1 MAKMK
6 EKKIVVQSRKQQKL
20 QAQKT
25 LLPILE
31 SPFEIFD
38 DINRMYYGDPWI
50 KPWWNRWM
58 MNQSLGMSPESR
70 MKLIPVDLMDT
81 GNAYQI
87 VTELPGIDKKDIEIT
102 ITSRT
107 ISICGATETKIRN
120 ETKGYIKKERGYSTL
135 CRYLRFPEDVN
146 PDNAEAI
153 LNDGILQI
161 NVRKK
166 TSSEKGNRVPVK

>member
-1 MAKMK
+1 MVKKK
-6 EKKIVVQSRKQQKL
+6 EKKIVVQTGKQQKL

-31 SPFEIFD
+31 NPFEIFD

-58 MNQSLGMSPESR
+58 MNQSLGVSPESR
-70 MKLIPVDLMDT
+70 MRLIPVDLMDT
-81 GNAYQI
+81 GKTYQI
-87 VTELPGIDKKDIEIT
+87 ITEMPGIDKKDIEIT
-102 ITSRT
+102 ITAKT

-120 ETKGYIKKERGYSTL
+120 EAKGYIKKERGYSTL

-161 NVRKK
+161 NVHKK
-166 TSSEKGNRVPVK
+166 TPSEKSNRVPVK

>member
-1 MAKMK
+1 MK
-6 EKKIVVQSRKQQKL
+6 KKKGNKIAIQTRKQQEL

-38 DINRMYYGDPWI
+38 DINRMFYGDPWM

-58 MNQSLGMSPESR
+58 MNQTIGVSPENR
-70 MKLIPVDLMDT
+70 MKLIPVDLRDI
-81 GNAYQI
+81 GKEYQI
-87 VTELPGIDKKDIEIT
+87 ITELPGVNKKDIEIM

-107 ISICGATETKIRN
+107 ISICGATETNIRN
-120 ETKGYIKKERGYSTL
+120 EAKGYIKKERGYSTL
-135 CRYLRFPEDVN
+135 CRNLRFPEDVD
-146 PDNAEAI
+146 PDDAEAI

-166 TSSEKGNRVPVK
+166 TPSEKSTRLPVK

>member
-1 MAKMK
+1 MVKMK
-6 EKKIVVQSRKQQKL
+6 EKKIVVQSREQQKL

-58 MNQSLGMSPESR
+58 MNQSLGVSPESR

-81 GNAYQI
+81 GNAYKI
-87 VTELPGIDKKDIEIT
+87 ITELPGIDKKDIEIT

-166 TSSEKGNRVPVK
+166 IPSEKGNRVPVK

>member
-1 MAKMK
+1 MVKQK
-6 EKKIVVQSRKQQKL
+6 GKKIVVQTGKQQEL
-20 QAQKT
+20 HAQKT

-38 DINRMYYGDPWI
+38 DINRMYYGDPWV

-58 MNQSLGMSPESR
+58 MNQSMGVAPENR

-81 GNAYQI
+81 GKAYQI
-87 VTELPGIDKKDIEIT
+87 ITELPGVNKKDIEIM

-107 ISICGATETKIRN
+107 ISICGATETNIRN

-135 CRYLRFPEDVN
+135 CRYLRFPEDVD

-166 TSSEKGNRVPVK
+166 TPSEKITRLPVK

>member
-1 MAKMK
+1 MIKKK
-6 EKKIVVQSRKQQKL
+6 EKKIVVQTGKQQQP

-25 LLPILE
+25 LLPVLE
-31 SPFEIFD
+31 NPFEIFD

-58 MNQSLGMSPESR
+58 MNQSLGVSPESR
-70 MKLIPVDLMDT
+70 MRLIPVDIVDT
-81 GNAYQI
+81 GKTYQI
-87 VTELPGIDKKDIEIT
+87 ITEMPGIDKRDIEIT
-102 ITSRT
+102 ITSKT
-107 ISICGATETKIRN
+107 ISICGVTETKIRN

-161 NVRKK
+161 NVHKK
-166 TSSEKGNRVPVK
+166 TPSEKSNRVPVK